1 MAAPSPLVYLN
12 VEVEPKGDRYL
23 VHCRGKLI
31 AGVCGTLYQKVHG
44 LISDRKPIV
53 LDLSELEWIDSMG
66 IGTLIRIHAGCRY
79 AGCQLQLTN
88 MGKRVK
94 ELLGLTGL
102 LAVFSGTGDSTTA
115 TTPT

>member
-12 VEVEPKGDRYL
+12 VEVVRQGDRYL

-44 LISDRKPIV
+44 LIADRKQIV
-53 LDLSELEWIDSMG
+53 LDLSDLEWIDSMG

-79 AGCQLQLTN
+79 TGCQLQLIH
-88 MGKRVK
+88 MGQRVK
-94 ELLGLTGL
+94 ELLALTGL
-102 LAVFSGTGDSTTA
+102 LGVFAGSGDSTAQTR
-115 TTPT
+115 

>member
-1 MAAPSPLVYLN
+1 MAAESPLVYLN

-44 LISDRKPIV
+44 LIPDGKQIV
-53 LDLSELEWIDSMG
+53 LDLSDLEWIDSTG

-79 AGCQLQLTN
+79 AGCRLQLIH

-102 LAVFSGTGDSTTA
+102 LGVFAGTGDSSA
-115 TTPT
+115 EAQ

>member
-1 MAAPSPLVYLN
+1 MAAQSPLVYLN

-44 LISDRKPIV
+44 LIAEGKPVV
-53 LDLSELEWIDSMG
+53 LDLADLEWIDSMG
-66 IGTLIRIHAGCRY
+66 IGTLIRIHTGCRH
-79 AGCQLQLTN
+79 AGSQLQIIH
-88 MGKRVK
+88 MGQRVK

-102 LAVFSGTGDSTTA
+102 LGVFGGAGNSTTEA
-115 TTPT
+115 K